1 LVGGSGSPGP
11 TIYNKGIRNSIDTT
25 FNMKLACSTLIN
37 LYVHFLAM
45 MDYFFLNQDK
55 IIAIIVLVIFSLLTR
70 ASVGIHQQNW
80 IKTFSG
86 IMTIILLP
94 IITFAITS
102 VISKK
107 KKKLTTHSL
116 MIIINKPCLYT

>member
-1 LVGGSGSPGP
+1 
-11 TIYNKGIRNSIDTT
+11 
-25 FNMKLACSTLIN
+25 
-37 LYVHFLAM
+37 M

-55 IIAIIVLVIFSLLTR
+55 IIAIIALVIFSLLTR

-86 IMTIILLP
+86 IMTLILLP

-107 KKKLTTHSL
+107 KKEKTYYSFSYDN
-116 MIIINKPCLYT
+116 NK